1 MMRIITGRARG
12 VKLLSL
18 EGEQTR
24 PTAERAKEAIFSML
38 QFEIED
44 RSVLD
49 LFSGSGQLGL
59 EAVSRGAAKAVLV
72 DRSRDAVEIIK
83 KNCMKTRLA
92 PFCEV
97 LCADYA
103 EFLRSCRGKRKFNMV
118 FLDPPYDLGLI
129 PDAIRQMLRYRVI
142 DQGCTLVCES
152 SDFSHVFGGDAELAS
167 KFEIVRE
174 ARYGIACVTV
184 MQLTEVQA

>member
-18 EGEQTR
+18 EGVETR
-24 PTAERAKEAIFSML
+24 PTAERAKEAVFSML

-44 RSVLD
+44 RNVLD

-59 EAVSRGAAKAVLV
+59 EAVSRGAARAVLV

-83 KNCMKTRLA
+83 KNCLKTKLA

-103 EFLRSCRGKRKFNMV
+103 EFLRSCKGKRKFNLV
-118 FLDPPYDLGLI
+118 FLDPPYGLGLV

-142 DQGCTLVCES
+142 EQGCTLVCETA
-152 SDFSHVFGGDAELAS
+152 DFSHVFGGDESLAS

-174 ARYGIACVTV
+174 ARYGVACVTV
-184 MQLTEVQA
+184 MRLTEVEE

>member
-24 PTAERAKEAIFSML
+24 PTAERAKEAVFSML
-38 QFEIED
+38 QFEIQD
-44 RSVLD
+44 RCVLD

-72 DRSRDAVEIIK
+72 DRSREAVEIIK
-83 KNCMKTRLA
+83 KNCLKTKLA

-97 LCADYA
+97 LCTDYA
-103 EFLRSCRGKRKFNMV
+103 EFLRSCKGKRKFNMV
-118 FLDPPYDLGLI
+118 FLDPPYALGLI

-142 DQGCTLVCES
+142 EEGCTLVCES
-152 SDFSHVFGGDAELAS
+152 SDFSHVFDGDAELAS

-174 ARYGIACVTV
+174 ARYGVACVTV
-184 MQLTEVQA
+184 MRLTEVQA

>member
-1 MMRIITGRARG
+1 MMRIITGKARG

-18 EGEQTR
+18 DGEQTR
-24 PTAERAKEAIFSML
+24 PTAERAKEAVFSML

-49 LFSGSGQLGL
+49 LFAGSGQLGL
-59 EAVSRGAAKAVLV
+59 EAISRGAAKAVLV

-83 KNCMKTRLA
+83 KNCLKTKLA

-97 LCADYA
+97 LCSDYA
-103 EFLRSCRGKRKFNMV
+103 EFLRSCRGKRKFDMV
-118 FLDPPYDLGLI
+118 FLDPPYAMKLV

-142 DQGCTLVCES
+142 
-152 SDFSHVFGGDAELAS
+152 
-167 KFEIVRE
+167 
-174 ARYGIACVTV
+174 
-184 MQLTEVQA
+184 

>member
-18 EGEQTR
+18 EGVETR
-24 PTAERAKEAIFSML
+24 PTAERAKEAVFSML

-83 KNCMKTRLA
+83 KNCLKTKLA
-92 PFCEV
+92 PYCEV

-103 EFLRSCRGKRKFNMV
+103 EFLRSCKGKRKFNLV
-118 FLDPPYDLGLI
+118 FLDPPYGLGLV
-129 PDAIRQMLRYRVI
+129 PEAIRQMLRYRVI
-142 DQGCTLVCES
+142 EQGCTLVCETA
-152 SDFSHVFGGDAELAS
+152 DFAHVFGGDAELAS
-167 KFEIVRE
+167 KFEILRE
-174 ARYGIACVTV
+174 ARYGVACVTV
-184 MQLTEVQA
+184 MRLTEVAE

>member
-12 VKLLSL
+12 VKLMSL
-18 EGEQTR
+18 EGVETR
-24 PTAERAKEAIFSML
+24 PTAERAKEAVFSML

-83 KNCMKTRLA
+83 KNCLKTKLA
-92 PFCEV
+92 PYCEV

-103 EFLRSCRGKRKFNMV
+103 EFLRSCKGKRKFNLV
-118 FLDPPYDLGLI
+118 FLDPPYGLGLV
-129 PDAIRQMLRYRVI
+129 PEAIRQMLRYRVI
-142 DQGCTLVCES
+142 EQGCTLVCETA
-152 SDFSHVFGGDAELAS
+152 DFAHVFGGDAELAS
-167 KFEIVRE
+167 KFEILRE
-174 ARYGIACVTV
+174 ARYGVACVTV
-184 MQLTEVQA
+184 MRLTEVAE

>member
-18 EGEQTR
+18 EGVETR
-24 PTAERAKEAIFSML
+24 PTAERAKEAVFSML

-83 KNCMKTRLA
+83 KNCLKTKLA
-92 PFCEV
+92 PYCEV

-103 EFLRSCRGKRKFNMV
+103 EFLRSCKGKRKFNLV
-118 FLDPPYDLGLI
+118 FLDPPYGLGLV
-129 PDAIRQMLRYRVI
+129 PEAIRQMLRYRVI
-142 DQGCTLVCES
+142 EQGCTLVCETA
-152 SDFSHVFGGDAELAS
+152 DFAHVFGGDAELAS
-167 KFEIVRE
+167 KFEILRE
-174 ARYGIACVTV
+174 ARYGVACVTV
-184 MQLTEVQA
+184 MRLAEVAE

>member
-12 VKLLSL
+12 VKLMSL
-18 EGEQTR
+18 EGVETR
-24 PTAERAKEAIFSML
+24 PTAERAKEAVFSML

-83 KNCMKTRLA
+83 KNCLKTKLA
-92 PFCEV
+92 PYCEV

-103 EFLRSCRGKRKFNMV
+103 EFLRSCKGKRKFNLV
-118 FLDPPYDLGLI
+118 FLDPPYGLGLV
-129 PDAIRQMLRYRVI
+129 PEAIRQMLRYRVI
-142 DQGCTLVCES
+142 EQGCTLVCETA
-152 SDFSHVFGGDAELAS
+152 DFAHVFGGDAELAS
-167 KFEIVRE
+167 KFEILRE
-174 ARYGIACVTV
+174 ARYGVACVTV
-184 MQLTEVQA
+184 MRLAEVAE

>member
-24 PTAERAKEAIFSML
+24 PTAERVKEAVFSML

-59 EAVSRGAAKAVLV
+59 EAVSRGAASAVLV
-72 DRSRDAVEIIK
+72 DKARDAVEVIK
-83 KNCMKTRLA
+83 KNCLKTKLA

-97 LCADYA
+97 ICADYGS
-103 EFLRSCRGKRKFNMV
+103 FLRTCRGKRKFDLV
-118 FLDPPYDLGLI
+118 FLDPPYALGVI
-129 PDAIRQMLRYRVI
+129 PDAIEQMLRARVI
-142 DQGCTLVCES
+142 GEGCTLVCES
-152 SDFSHVFGGDAELAS
+152 ADFSHVFGGNESLQAR
-167 KFEIVRE
+167 FEVLRE
-174 ARYGIACVTV
+174 ARYGVACVTV
-184 MQLTEVQA
+184 LRLRGEEA

>member
-18 EGEQTR
+18 EGEKTR
-24 PTAERAKEAIFSML
+24 PTAERAKEAVFSML

-44 RSVLD
+44 RCVLD

-59 EAVSRGAAKAVLV
+59 EAISRGASKAFLV

-83 KNCMKTRLA
+83 KNCLKTKLA

-103 EFLRSCRGKRKFNMV
+103 EFLRSSKGKRKFNLV

-129 PDAIRQMLRYRVI
+129 PDAIRQMLRYGVI
-142 DQGCTLVCES
+142 EEGCTLVCES
-152 SDFSHVFGGDAELAS
+152 SDFAHVFGGDEALAS
-167 KFEIVRE
+167 GFEILRE
-174 ARYGIACVTV
+174 ARYGVACVTV
-184 MQLTEVQA
+184 MRLTEVQA

>member
-12 VKLLSL
+12 VKLLSP
-18 EGEQTR
+18 EGVETR
-24 PTAERAKEAIFSML
+24 PTAERAKEAVFSML

-59 EAVSRGAAKAVLV
+59 EAVSRGASRAVLV

-83 KNCMKTRLA
+83 KNCLKTKLA

-103 EFLRSCRGKRKFNMV
+103 EFLRSCKGKRKFNMV
-118 FLDPPYDLGLI
+118 FLDPPYTIGVI
-129 PDAIRQMLRYRVI
+129 PDAIRQMLRYQVI
-142 DQGCTLVCES
+142 EEGCTLVCET
-152 SDFSHVFGGDAELAS
+152 SDFAHVFGGDEALAS
-167 KFEIVRE
+167 QFEILRE
-174 ARYGIACVTV
+174 ARYGVACVTV
-184 MQLTEVQA
+184 MRLTEVQA